1 MKRTTLRMLSV
12 VLYFLLLVGCLSPL
26 IFAANIYMGTGEEY
40 EEIPQPGYSQAP
52 VSVPVSNGLSEAD
65 IDRIA
70 NVVTHE
76 VGGICGPDSYVVV
89 TYANGTSVTYYGSCI
104 LHQIHAQ
111 VLLNQLHSSM
121 FPDTLSS
128 CIRTY
133 WASYLSEPGYYGSAN
148 STWVHCRQD
157 VTDVLMGYT
166 VTIPSNVYAATCD
179 PYFASYYP
187 GYSLY
192 AAVYWNTGWYSGTF
206 YYYQYG

>member
-1 MKRTTLRMLSV
+1 MTKKITR
-12 VLYFLLLVGCLSPL
+12 VLALILCMLLVLSSLSLL
-26 IFAANIYMGTGEEY
+26 IFADDAFVGMGGGGESAEN
-40 EEIPQPGYSQAP
+40 
-52 VSVPVSNGLSEAD
+52 PVSNISNLSEAD

-104 LHQIHAQ
+104 LHQINAQ

-133 WASYLSEPGYYGSAN
+133 WASYLSEPGYYSSAN